1 MSNRYVFVFME
12 SVMLENKRNNV
23 EYHRENFR
31 FTHTPYPELEI
42 NFRTETDNLSKI
54 SEAVKNKIQKDWGIA
69 CNYPLE
75 SMMARLFLKGAK
87 VRKVHV
93 VFNENTSKINSLEF
107 EIKVFYSC
115 NSKTRKKKV
124 K

>member
-1 MSNRYVFVFME
+1 
-12 SVMLENKRNNV
+12 MLENKRNNV

-31 FTHTPYPELEI
+31 FTHTPYHELEI

-75 SMMARLFLKGAK
+75 SMMARVFLKGAK